1 MEKWVNYPHI
11 SINEKN
17 LQNSGIKRNVKFNHT
32 K

>member
-1 MEKWVNYPHI
+1 MEKWVNHPHI

-17 LQNSGIKRNVKFNHT
+17 LQIVGQKRNVKSNGT